1 MAKDKV
7 IARLDVINVT
17 KSVLDGSAKIDYDEK
32 LDTGFSENKRNR
44 YYILLEENG
53 VEKPG
58 CKMDLQFLENP

>member
-1 MAKDKV
+1 MAIDKV

-53 VEKPG
+53 VEKPD

>member
-1 MAKDKV
+1 M

-32 LDTGFSENKRNR
+32 LDTGFSESKCNR

-53 VEKPG
+53 VGNPD
-58 CKMDLQFLENP
+58 CKIDLQFLENS